1 MLFILFL
8 FTFCYFFKAEAF
20 FCEKNQFLN
29 TSQSNIFLNQ
39 ISGNGFYQKKKMQS
53 EKLEHLRILIDQAM
67 KQFDSV
73 CVFFKQKN
81 SDLSFIDGRFVLKKP
96 FFKAQYLPPA
106 APIVLET
113 SGEMIVRSN
122 PLTEEVDSFEIDK
135 TPLYPLLQKESL
147 FKKAVVTKIYDK
159 YDQTGQYI
167 FVEVR
172 PINDPEGGRV
182 TLLFKKVSCELKL
195 IGWMIRDAQ
204 ERLTIVTFSK
214 VESLSPQ
221 KK

>member
-1 MLFILFL
+1 M
-8 FTFCYFFKAEAF
+8 
-20 FCEKNQFLN
+20 N

-39 ISGNGFYQKKKMQS
+39 ISGNGFYQKKKMKS
-53 EKLEHLRILIDQAM
+53 EKLEHLKILIDQAM

>member
-1 MLFILFL
+1 MS
-8 FTFCYFFKAEAF
+8 CSFFKAEAF
-20 FCEKNQFLN
+20 FSEKIKKVRNS
-29 TSQSNIFLNQ
+29 SQGNVFFNQ
-39 ISGNGFYQKKKMQS
+39 ISGNSFYQKPNLKAENLKS
-53 EKLEHLRILIDQAM
+53 AKLENRRILIDQAM

-73 CVFFKQKN
+73 CVSFKQKN
-81 SDLSFIDGRFVLKKP
+81 SDLSFIEGRFVLKKP

-113 SGEMIVRSN
+113 SGGMIVRSN

-147 FKKAVVTKIYDK
+147 FKKAVVTKIYNK

-182 TLLFKKVSCELKL
+182 TLLFKKVNCKLKL
-195 IGWMIRDAQ
+195 TGWMIRDAQ